1 MADESKI
8 RRALRAF
15 GRGLTAT
22 RVFVANLLFV
32 VVVFVLLA
40 MLISGGAKLAVPDK
54 AALVLAPEG
63 TIVEQTTQSAP
74 FEALLGGNDVAAETR
89 YQDLIDAL
97 DTAKKDNRIVVIV
110 LDLEHMTGISPAHLS
125 GLGDAFAQAKAA
137 GKEIVAVGDYY
148 TQGQY
153 YLASFAD
160 KIYMH
165 SMGQVLL
172 TGFGSYQNYYK
183 DLLDRLKV
191 KVHVYRVGA
200 YKAAVEPYTR
210 TDMSPEAREAN
221 RAMIDELWQDYITR
235 SHESEDVA
243 RSDQRLREPIRSDT
257 AAANG
262 DMARAALE
270 HGLVDALISRDDMR
284 ERLIAKVG
292 ESEGTFRQIAAEDYL
307 RATRSVLGAGDQRS
321 RRHRRGGHDPARRTA
336 ARSIGADSLSEL
348 IRNARLDESVK
359 AVVLRVDSPGGAAI
373 SSEVIRQEIE
383 QLQAAG
389 KPVIV
394 SMAGVAASG
403 GYWISATADEIWA
416 APSTVTGSIG
426 IFGIVPTFE
435 DSLASIGVAVMAS
448 ASAPLA
454 GALDPLGG
462 ISDPMGRI
470 LQANVE
476 AGYKRFLD
484 LVARGRDML
493 PDDVDKI
500 GQGRVWTGRKAHE
513 LGLVDSLGQLPDAI
527 AAAAKRAGL
536 TDYQVRFIEKPL
548 SAREQLLQQ
557 TRRQHGLR
565 SEHEPRATG
574 ARTRQPHASRRSA
587 AHLCVVRGLQSDV
600 LSHSDDRLFQPYAS
614 FMMK

>member
-15 GRGLTAT
+15 GRGVTAT
-22 RVFVANLLFV
+22 RVFVTNLLFL

-40 MLISGGAKLAVPDK
+40 MLISGGAKLTVPDK

-63 TIVEQTTQSAP
+63 TIVEQTTQSAS

-97 DTAKKDNRIVVIV
+97 DTAKTDSRIAVIL
-110 LDLEHMTGISPAHLS
+110 LDLEHMTGVSPAHLS
-125 GLGDAFAQAKAA
+125 GLGDALAQAKAA

-153 YLASFAD
+153 YLASYAD
-160 KIYMH
+160 SIYMH
-165 SMGQVLL
+165 PMGQVLL

-210 TDMSPEAREAN
+210 TDMSAEAREAN
-221 RAMIDELWQDYITR
+221 RAMIDELWQDYIAKVSTNR
-235 SHESEDVA
+235 KMTLDQINDYVNKYEDV
-243 RSDQRLREPIRSDT
+243 LK
-257 AAANG
+257 AADG

-270 HGLVDALISRDDMR
+270 HGLVDALISRDEMR

-292 ESEGTFRQIAAEDYL
+292 ESEGTFRQIASSDYV
-307 RATRSVLGAGDQRS
+307 RATRSVPAPATNEVGVVVAAGMILPGEQP
-321 RRHRRGGHDPARRTA
+321 RG
-336 ARSIGADSLSEL
+336 SIGADSLTEL
-348 IRNARLDESVK
+348 IRSARLDKNVK

-383 QLQAAG
+383 QLQVSG
-389 KPVIV
+389 KPVVV

-416 APSTVTGSIG
+416 APTTVTGSIG
-426 IFGIVPTFE
+426 IFGMVPTFE
-435 DSLASIGVAVMAS
+435 DSLAAIGVARDGVG
-448 ASAPLA
+448 SAPLA
-454 GALDPLGG
+454 GALDPFGG

-484 LVARGRDML
+484 LVSRGRDML
-493 PDDVDKI
+493 PEDVDKI

-513 LGLVDSLGQLPDAI
+513 LGLVDGLGQLPDAI

-557 TRRQHGLR
+557 IAGSMGFGSSSRLGQLAHALGNLAQLDDPLHTYALCEACGL
-565 SEHEPRATG
+565 T
-574 ARTRQPHASRRSA
+574 
-587 AHLCVVRGLQSDV
+587 
-600 LSHSDDRLFQPYAS
+600 F
-614 FMMK
+614 

>member
-22 RVFVANLLFV
+22 RVFVTNLLFV

-40 MLISGGAKLAVPDK
+40 MLISGGTKLAVPDK
-54 AALVLAPEG
+54 AALVFAPEG

-74 FEALLGGNDVAAETR
+74 FEALVGGNDVAAETR

-97 DTAKKDNRIVVIV
+97 DTAKTDKRIVVIV
-110 LDLEHMTGISPAHLS
+110 LDLEHMTGVSPAHLS
-125 GLGDAFAQAKAA
+125 GLGDALAQAKAA

-153 YLASFAD
+153 YLASYAD
-160 KIYMH
+160 TVYMH
-165 SMGQVLL
+165 PMGQVLL

-210 TDMSPEAREAN
+210 TDMSAEAREAN
-221 RAMIDELWQDYITR
+221 RAMIDELWQDYIAKVSTNR
-235 SHESEDVA
+235 KMTLEQINDYVNRYEDVLKSA
-243 RSDQRLREPIRSDT
+243 Q
-257 AAANG
+257 G

-270 HGLVDALISRDDMR
+270 HGLVDALISRDEMR

-292 ESEGTFRQIAAEDYL
+292 ESEGTFRQIASNDYL
-307 RATRSVLGAGDQRS
+307 RATRSVPAPAANEVGVVVAAGMILPGEQP
-321 RRHRRGGHDPARRTA
+321 RG
-336 ARSIGADSLSEL
+336 SIGADSLTEL
-348 IRNARLDESVK
+348 IRSARLDKNVK

-383 QLQAAG
+383 QLQVSG
-389 KPVIV
+389 KPVVV

-416 APSTVTGSIG
+416 APTTVTGSIG
-426 IFGIVPTFE
+426 IFGMVPTFE
-435 DSLASIGVAVMAS
+435 DSLAAIGVARDGVG
-448 ASAPLA
+448 SAPLA

-484 LVARGRDML
+484 LVSRGRDML
-493 PDDVDKI
+493 PEDVDKI

-513 LGLVDSLGQLPDAI
+513 LGLVDGLGQLPDAI

-557 TRRQHGLR
+557 LAGSMGFVSSTSFGQLAHALGNL
-565 SEHEPRATG
+565 
-574 ARTRQPHASRRSA
+574 ARLDDPLHTYA
-587 AHLCVVRGLQSDV
+587 LCEACSLA
-600 LSHSDDRLFQPYAS
+600 F
-614 FMMK
+614 

>member
-1 MADESKI
+1 
-8 RRALRAF
+8 
-15 GRGLTAT
+15 
-22 RVFVANLLFV
+22 
-32 VVVFVLLA
+32 
-40 MLISGGAKLAVPDK
+40 
-54 AALVLAPEG
+54 
-63 TIVEQTTQSAP
+63 
-74 FEALLGGNDVAAETR
+74 
-89 YQDLIDAL
+89 
-97 DTAKKDNRIVVIV
+97 V
-110 LDLEHMTGISPAHLS
+110 LDLEHMTGVSPAHLS
-125 GLGDAFAQAKAA
+125 GLGDALAQAKAA

-153 YLASFAD
+153 YLASYAD
-160 KIYMH
+160 NIYMH
-165 SMGQVLL
+165 PMGQVLL

-210 TDMSPEAREAN
+210 TDMSAEAREAN
-221 RAMIDELWQDYITR
+221 RAMIDELWQDYIAKVSTNR
-235 SHESEDVA
+235 KMTLDQINDYVNRYEDVLKSA
-243 RSDQRLREPIRSDT
+243 D
-257 AAANG
+257 G

-270 HGLVDALISRDDMR
+270 HGLVDALISRDEMR

-292 ESEGTFRQIAAEDYL
+292 ESEGTFRQIASNDYL
-307 RATRSVLGAGDQRS
+307 RATRRVPAPATNEVGVVVAAGMILPGEQP
-321 RRHRRGGHDPARRTA
+321 RG
-336 ARSIGADSLSEL
+336 SIGADSLTEL
-348 IRNARLDESVK
+348 IRSARLDKNVK

-383 QLQAAG
+383 QLQVSG
-389 KPVIV
+389 KPVVV

-416 APSTVTGSIG
+416 APTTVTGSIG
-426 IFGIVPTFE
+426 IFGMVPTFE
-435 DSLASIGVAVMAS
+435 DSLAAIGVARDGVG
-448 ASAPLA
+448 SAPLA

-484 LVARGRDML
+484 LVSRGRNML
-493 PDDVDKI
+493 PEDVDKI

-513 LGLVDSLGQLPDAI
+513 LGLVDGLGQLPDAI

-557 TRRQHGLR
+557 LAGSMGFVSSTSLGQLA
-565 SEHEPRATG
+565 RALSDL
-574 ARTRQPHASRRSA
+574 ARLDDPLHTYA
-587 AHLCVVRGLQSDV
+587 LCE
-600 LSHSDDRLFQPYAS
+600 ACS
-614 FMMK
+614 FAF